1 MIRVRGVTKRFG
13 RLTALDGVSLDFPP
27 GAVTALVGP
36 NGSGKTT
43 LIKTLLGLA
52 RPDAGEI
59 LVGDHRLNGD
69 HRYRREIGYMAQV
82 APFPENLTAA
92 ELFRM
97 ITELR
102 ESPAGPDPGLMEAFG
117 LAREVDKP
125 LRALS
130 GGTRQKVNAV
140 IAFSFRPGILILDE
154 PTAGLDPVAAGVLKD
169 RIRREREG
177 GATVVVT
184 SHILSEVEEL
194 ADRVAFLLEGRV
206 RFEGATG
213 DLLAATGQERLERAV
228 AALMMAEEGEV

>member
-1 MIRVRGVTKRFG
+1 MIRVQGLSKRFG
-13 RLTALDGVSLDFPP
+13 RLTALDGVDLEFPA

-43 LIKTLLGLA
+43 LIKALLGLA

-59 LVGDHRLNGD
+59 TVGDHRLNGD
-69 HRYRREIGYMAQV
+69 HRYRGRIGYMAQV

-102 ESPAGPDPGLMEAFG
+102 ESTAGPDGELLEAFG
-117 LAREVDKP
+117 LDRELAKP

-130 GGTRQKVNAV
+130 GGTRQKVSAV
-140 IAFSFRPGILILDE
+140 LAFSFHPRILILDE
-154 PTAGLDPVAAGVLKD
+154 PTAGLDPVASGALKR
-169 RIRREREG
+169 RIRREREA
-177 GATVVVT
+177 GATILIT
-184 SHILSEVEEL
+184 SHLLGEVEEL

-206 RFEGATG
+206 RFQGPAAE
-213 DLLAATGQERLERAV
+213 LLQATGQERLERAV
-228 AALMMAEEGEV
+228 AALMMGEAPR